1 MAQPEK
7 IIHEIIKAVK
17 KVPVDRLGEVLQF
30 LNVLSRDPVE
40 LSPEELEEIKKARQE
55 IAEGKFVTLE
65 ELEGEL

>member
-7 IIHEIIKAVK
+7 IIYEIMQAVK
-17 KVPVDRLGEVLQF
+17 RIPIDRLGEVLQF

-40 LSPEELEEIKKARQE
+40 LSPEELEELKKARQE

>member
-7 IIHEIIKAVK
+7 IIHEIIQAVK

-40 LSPEELEEIKKARQE
+40 LSPEELEELKKARQE

>member
-7 IIHEIIKAVK
+7 LIYEIMQAVK
-17 KVPVDRLGEVLQF
+17 KVPIDRLGEVLQF

-40 LSPEELEEIKKARQE
+40 LSPEELEELKKARQE

>member
-1 MAQPEK
+1 MAKPEK
-7 IIHEIIKAVK
+7 LIYEIMQAVRR
-17 KVPVDRLGEVLQF
+17 VPIDRLGEVLQF

-40 LSPEELEEIKKARQE
+40 LSLEELEELKKARQE